1 MDELKAL
8 ILDLKNELNSLR
20 LVVEDLECRI
30 EILEGRQD

>member
-8 ILDLKNELNSLR
+8 VLDLRGDIRALR

-30 EILEGRQD
+30 EILEGSEE